1 MTVYIL
7 DLLESTEHFNLK
19 GVTAIAHRSRRVM
32 IPRLL
37 VVALSLLAACNRAP
51 VGEVVARVG
60 DAVLTAQELERRVP
74 IHLEGQ
80 VTADHR
86 RRMVESWVEEQ
97 LLYQEALTQ
106 KVDEDH
112 GVNRRIDQAV
122 QVILTAEL
130 LERLFSEVSTVSE
143 DDLRAYYS
151 ERSDVF
157 VRDVPELRVRQILVK
172 GRSDASRVR
181 KRLEGGAMFDQVA
194 REESI
199 DASNEMGGDVG
210 YFTEDRVAPEFWS
223 GCDKAKIGKLTLVRT
238 PLGYHLIEVLDR
250 KEAGTVRELLN
261 VRDEIR
267 QRILTDRRKSIR
279 AKMLEEIRNRIPA
292 SIAYDKLENPS

>member
-32 IPRLL
+32 VPRLL

-97 LLYQEALTQ
+97 LLYQDALTQ

-181 KRLEGGAMFDQVA
+181 KRLESGAMFDQVA

-267 QRILTDRRKSIR
+267 QRILTDRRESIR

>member
-1 MTVYIL
+1 
-7 DLLESTEHFNLK
+7 
-19 GVTAIAHRSRRVM
+19 
-32 IPRLL
+32 
-37 VVALSLLAACNRAP
+37 
-51 VGEVVARVG
+51 
-60 DAVLTAQELERRVP
+60 
-74 IHLEGQ
+74 
-80 VTADHR
+80 
-86 RRMVESWVEEQ
+86 
-97 LLYQEALTQ
+97 
-106 KVDEDH
+106 
-112 GVNRRIDQAV
+112 
-122 QVILTAEL
+122 
-130 LERLFSEVSTVSE
+130 
-143 DDLRAYYS
+143 
-151 ERSDVF
+151 
-157 VRDVPELRVRQILVK
+157 
-172 GRSDASRVR
+172 
-181 KRLEGGAMFDQVA
+181 MFDQVA

-267 QRILTDRRKSIR
+267 QRILTDRRESIR

>member
-181 KRLEGGAMFDQVA
+181 KRLESGAMFDQVA

-267 QRILTDRRKSIR
+267 QRILTDRRESIR

>member
-267 QRILTDRRKSIR
+267 QRILTDRRESIR

>member
-1 MTVYIL
+1 MV
-7 DLLESTEHFNLK
+7 
-19 GVTAIAHRSRRVM
+19 
-32 IPRLL
+32 PRLL

-181 KRLEGGAMFDQVA
+181 KRLESGAMFDQVA

-267 QRILTDRRKSIR
+267 QRILTDRRESIR